1 MTDAEAFLEQLRRDP
16 FVRDAAARLT
26 PLSGGVSSDIY
37 LVDDGGK
44 RFVVKRALAR
54 LKVMENWTAN
64 VSRNAAERDYIEC
77 VGEFLPQAVPRVLFE
92 NPQAGYFGMEY
103 LDEGFVNWKTILL
116 QGECK
121 PAHAQMAGNIL
132 GEIHRQTARREDL
145 RKRFDTT
152 ANFRELRTSPYLL
165 TTARKNPEFL
175 HLFTAEIERLEGTRE
190 CLVHGDFSPKNVLIR
205 GDRMV
210 LLDCEVAWYGDP
222 AFDIAF
228 LLNHFFLKG
237 LYHAPRRLALF
248 KMVDVF
254 WRSYESAGQS
264 GDCQLELR
272 VTRLLPMLLLSRV
285 DGKSPVE
292 YLDSARKE
300 FVRGFVRE
308 QMRSDSGRLDFLAGR
323 WFSQIEQLQPVLA
336 NS

>member
-1 MTDAEAFLEQLRRDP
+1 MTDAEAFLDQLRRDH

-132 GEIHRQTARREDL
+132 GEIHRQTARRVVVADD
-145 RKRFDTT
+145 RHR
-152 ANFRELRTSPYLL
+152 A
-165 TTARKNPEFL
+165 L
-175 HLFTAEIERLEGTRE
+175 HRQ
-190 CLVHGDFSPKNVLIR
+190 
-205 GDRMV
+205 
-210 LLDCEVAWYGDP
+210 
-222 AFDIAF
+222 
-228 LLNHFFLKG
+228 
-237 LYHAPRRLALF
+237 
-248 KMVDVF
+248 
-254 WRSYESAGQS
+254 QS
-264 GDCQLELR
+264 
-272 VTRLLPMLLLSRV
+272 
-285 DGKSPVE
+285 K
-292 YLDSARKE
+292 A
-300 FVRGFVRE
+300 
-308 QMRSDSGRLDFLAGR
+308 
-323 WFSQIEQLQPVLA
+323 
-336 NS
+336 